1 MRRSVLPALC
11 VLAAVS
17 TFCDYALAA
26 SPSLGAIQP
35 RGGTRGAAGVVL
47 TFSGARL
54 GDAQEVLAY
63 YPGVTVK
70 KTEVVNDT
78 TVKVTVDIAPD
89 CRLGDHAFRVRTATG
104 VSDLRT
110 FWVGALP
117 TLEEAEPNSEFDK
130 AQPIPL
136 NVTVTGVVQ
145 GEDVDYFA
153 VDCKKGQRLSVEVE
167 GMRLGVTFFDPYVAI
182 LDSKRFELA
191 TGDDSPAT
199 WQDGGCSVVIPADGR
214 YIVQVRESAYGG
226 NGACQYRL
234 HVGNFP
240 RPTGVVPA
248 GGKPG
253 EEVELTFLGDPTGP
267 IKQKVKLPAAPD
279 PTFRIH
285 AQTGEGIHPSGL
297 GFRLVDLPGVTES
310 GTNNAPAAATPGPAP
325 GAFHGVIAK
334 AGEVDYFK
342 FPAKK
347 GQVFDVRVFARQL
360 GSPLDPVLNVGV
372 LGGPGIGGNDDSGGP
387 DSYLRFT
394 APDDKEIAIW
404 VSDHLQKGG
413 ADHFYRVEVTP
424 VQPVVTTTIP
434 RVDGNNASNQDRQT
448 IAVPKGNRH
457 AVLLQANR
465 ADFGG
470 PLNVGLGQLP
480 PGVTAAA
487 DMMDAGLG
495 VVPVVFEAK
504 ADAALGGFLTPITAT
519 HPDPKVTV
527 PSKTAFDAV
536 FSLGQNNTP
545 YARHHSDRTAVA
557 VTEVAPYRV
566 EVVEPK
572 VPVVQNGSYALK
584 VKATRAEGFKGAITV
599 FPLFTPPGM
608 GIQGSATIP
617 PEATEVVLAVNA
629 AGNAGARKWKTA
641 VTAVSDA
648 GKGPVWVSSQLFT
661 LEVAAPPV
669 TLAAERP
676 AVEQGANTQLFCK
689 VAVAAPFEGKAK
701 VRVLGLPAKVTTT
714 ELELTKDTKELAFPI
729 TADKTSPAG
738 KHGGVFCQV
747 VLEQNGD
754 VITLAT
760 GGTELRIDVPIA
772 PKAAATPTPQPTPMP
787 QPMPM
792 GQPMRRL
799 TRLEQLRQEQEARER
814 AGQPATP
821 PPAPTPAPK
830 KP

>member
-1 MRRSVLPALC
+1 MRRPVQLALL
-11 VLAAVS
+11 VLAAVVAYCA
-17 TFCDYALAA
+17 TATAA
-26 SPSLGAIQP
+26 SPSLGGIQP
-35 RGGTRGAAGVVL
+35 RGGTRGATDVVL

-54 GDAQEVLAY
+54 GDAQDVLAY

-70 KTEVVNDT
+70 KLEVVNDST
-78 TVKVTVDIAPD
+78 LKVTVDIAAD
-89 CRLGDHAFRVRTATG
+89 ARLGDHAFRVRTATG

-117 TLEEAEPNSEFDK
+117 VVAEVEPNTEFDK

-145 GEDVDYFA
+145 TEDVDYFA

-167 GMRLGVTFFDPYVAI
+167 GMRLGTTFFDPYVAI

-191 TGDDSPAT
+191 FGDDSPVT
-199 WQDGGCSVVIPADGR
+199 RQDGGCSVVIPADGK
-214 YIVQVRESAYGG
+214 YIVQIRESAFGG

-234 HVGNFP
+234 HVGTFP

-253 EEVELTFLGDPTGP
+253 EEVELTFLGDPSGP
-267 IKQKVKLPAAPD
+267 IKQKVKLPAVAD
-279 PTFRIH
+279 PNFRVH
-285 AQTGEGIHPSGL
+285 AQTPEGVHPSGL

-310 GTNNAPAAATPGPAP
+310 GANNTPTAATPGTAP
-325 GAFHGVIAK
+325 GAFHGVVAK
-334 AGEVDYFK
+334 AGEVDFFK

-360 GSPLDPVLNVGV
+360 GSPLDPVVNVGV
-372 LGGPGIGGNDDSGGP
+372 VGGPNLAGNDDSGGP
-387 DSYLRFT
+387 DSYIRVT
-394 APDDKEIAIW
+394 APDDKELAVW
-404 VSDHLQKGG
+404 VNDHLQKGG
-413 ADHFYRVEVTP
+413 PDYFYRIEVTP
-424 VQPVVTTTIP
+424 VQPSVATLIP
-434 RVDGNNASNQDRQT
+434 RVDGNNPANQDRQT
-448 IAVPKGNRH
+448 ISVPKGNRY
-457 AVLLQANR
+457 AALLQANR
-465 ADFGG
+465 ADLGG

-487 DMMDAGLG
+487 EPMDAGLG
-495 VVPVVFEAK
+495 LVPVVFEAK
-504 ADAALGGFLTPITAT
+504 ADAPVGGFLTPITAT
-519 HPDPKVTV
+519 HTDPKVTF
-527 PSKTAFDAV
+527 PAKTTFDAV
-536 FSLGQNNTP
+536 FSVGQNNTP
-545 YARHHSDRTAVA
+545 YQRHYFDRTAVA
-557 VTEVAPYRV
+557 VTEAAPFKIDV
-566 EVVEPK
+566 IEPK

-584 VKATRAEGFKGAITV
+584 VKVTRAEGFKGAITV

-617 PEATEVVLAVNA
+617 AEATEAILAVNSA
-629 AGNAGARKWKTA
+629 PNAGARKWKTA

-648 GKGPVWVSSQLFT
+648 GKGPVWTSSQLFT
-661 LEVAAPPV
+661 LEVAPPPV
-669 TLAAERP
+669 TLTAERP

-701 VRVLGLPAKVTTT
+701 VKVLGLPAKVTTAD
-714 ELELTKDTKELAFPI
+714 LELTKDTKELAFPI
-729 TADKTSPAG
+729 AADKTSPAG

-754 VITLAT
+754 TITLAT

-772 PKAAATPTPQPTPMP
+772 PKTAAAPPTPMAQP
-787 QPMPM
+787 MPMPM

-799 TRLEQLRQEQEARER
+799 TRLEQLRQEQEAREK
-814 AGQPATP
+814 AGQPASP
-821 PPAPTPAPK
+821 PPAPPPPAK